1 MPLTDKNLRALL
13 ALGRVSNL
21 PTVWSNCLAAW
32 LLSGGG
38 SWWRFAVLCV
48 GASFLYLGGMFLN
61 DTFDVQFDQQ
71 RRKERPI
78 PSGAIPERTVWRW
91 GWGWLVAGVVCL
103 ACLGKVTAVL
113 ALLLA
118 VTIVF
123 YDVVHKL
130 LAFAP
135 VFMAQCRFLLYLVA
149 ASCASSGMAG
159 LAIWSGLAL
168 GAYVLGVSYLAQKE
182 STRAIPS
189 WWPVLGLAVPVM
201 LAWLVNPGASRSSA
215 LFLSG
220 LLALWSVRSL
230 RNIWWSEQPHTGRAV
245 AGLLAGIVLVDWL
258 AIADQGRE
266 FGFVFIGLFL
276 LALAL
281 QRFVPA
287 T

>member
-1 MPLTDKNLRALL
+1 MPVPHKNLRALL
-13 ALGRVSNL
+13 VLGRVSNL

-38 SWWRFAVLCV
+38 NWWCFAVLCV
-48 GASFLYLGGMFLN
+48 GASCFYLGGMFLN
-61 DTFDVQFDQQ
+61 DAFDAQFDQQ

-78 PSGAIPERTVWRW
+78 PSGAIPEHTVWRW
-91 GWGWLVAGVVCL
+91 GWSWLAAGIICL
-103 ACLGKVTAVL
+103 ACLGKLTAVL

-149 ASCASSGMAG
+149 ASCASGGMAG

-182 STRAIPS
+182 STRATPS
-189 WWPVLGLAVPVM
+189 WWPVAGLAAPVV
-201 LAWLVNPGASRSSA
+201 LALLVNTGVFRSSA
-215 LFLSG
+215 VFLSVV
-220 LLALWSVRSL
+220 LALWVARSL
-230 RNIWWSEQPHTGRAV
+230 RSIWWAEQPNTGRAV